1 MAATATA
8 PEPAPEPVIAP
19 RAQKDLSKTN
29 LQMLRMQ
36 SGGGKPTAAREE
48 TIDFSIDGERKIP
61 VLWVVV
67 ILVVVL
73 GMVYAGLSLLPI

>member
-1 MAATATA
+1 
-8 PEPAPEPVIAP
+8 
-19 RAQKDLSKTN
+19 
-29 LQMLRMQ
+29 MQ
-36 SGGGKPTAAREE
+36 TTGGQTAAQRED
-48 TIDFSIDGERKIP
+48 TIDFSMDGERKIP